1 MRVPTLQRPII
12 SARWGFLL
20 LLGTVL
26 LLSEAD
32 KSGAPNV
39 LIINEALAKKYF
51 PNEDPIGKRISFTID
66 HPKDKDWM
74 KIVGV
79 VGDVKDKPNSAGAEA
94 SFWWPNLQQP
104 GPFGDMSL
112 VVRSTSDPRMLVD
125 TVRDQVKRLNPAL
138 AVAEVQLMDQITQE
152 SVETPRF
159 AFVLVG
165 LFAGLAILLAAIG
178 IYGVISY
185 SVSQRTS
192 EFGLRVALGAQ
203 RVDVPRLVLTHA
215 AALVLAGTAL
225 GVVFALVLARVL
237 KSLIYDV
244 SPADPLTFASVGLMV
259 IVIAVLAC
267 YIPARKATKAD
278 PMIALR
284 AE

>member
-1 MRVPTLQRPII
+1 V
-12 SARWGFLL
+12 
-20 LLGTVL
+20 
-26 LLSEAD
+26 
-32 KSGAPNV
+32 
-39 LIINEALAKKYF
+39 
-51 PNEDPIGKRISFTID
+51 IGI
-66 HPKDKDWM
+66 
-74 KIVGV
+74 
-79 VGDVKDKPNSAGAEA
+79 VGDVKDKPNSAGAEPA
-94 SFWWPNLQQP
+94 FWWPNLQQP
-104 GPFGDMSL
+104 FPLGNDMSL
-112 VVRSTSDPRMLVD
+112 VVRANSDPRLLAD
-125 TVRDQVKRLNPAL
+125 EVREQVKRLNPAL
-138 AVAEVQLMDQITQE
+138 AVADVQLMDQITQE
-152 SVETPRF
+152 SVATPRF
-159 AFVLVG
+159 AFALVG
-165 LFAGLAILLAAIG
+165 LFAALAILLAAIG

-203 RVDVPRLVLTHA
+203 RVDVLRLVLTHA